1 MTTYYSKNP
10 QILRLR
16 GLHHFRFQRRGTEP
30 AAAEA

>member
-10 QILRLR
+10 KFRLR